1 MRQLFWIILSL
12 CLLAACSDTE
22 QFRVNGTIAGKPN
35 LNLRVAYWADGAF
48 HQQITAA
55 RNGEFEFFASASQ
68 PAMVE
73 IFDYEYR
80 PLARLYAA
88 NGETFTVE
96 VDRDKPFSAVV
107 EGNDVSERWST
118 FTRDNADALG
128 AGGDRADSIVA
139 QYVAA
144 HPDDIVSTLLLVTL
158 YDASRRPLHADSLLG
173 LIDPKARPSA
183 LTDGFNLLLR
193 RTLGSDTLAEL
204 RYADRRDS
212 AATFRAADGRLSLI
226 VFDRAGDF
234 RRDSVM
240 PALERLAKRH
250 KNLRLL
256 EIDLEPYGSS
266 LKAYGSDTLAWPVG
280 RVPGGLGAESLQRA
294 GVHSDPTFLLVDT
307 AGHALYRGPNLRPA
321 LDSISA
327 ILRH

>member
-35 LNLRVAYWADGAF
+35 LNLRVTYWADGAF

-88 NGETFTVE
+88 NGETFSVE

-107 EGNDVSERWST
+107 EGNDVSERWSA
-118 FTRDNADALG
+118 FTRDHADILA
-128 AGGDRADSIVA
+128 AGGDGADSVVA

-144 HPDDIVSTLLLVTL
+144 HPDDVVSTLLLVTL
-158 YDASRRPLHADSLLG
+158 YDASRRLCTPIRCSDSSTPRRAPRRLPTASIFFCAALFAPT
-173 LIDPKARPSA
+173 LSPSCAMPTAATVRLSSA
-183 LTDGFNLLLR
+183 LPT
-193 RTLGSDTLAEL
+193 
-204 RYADRRDS
+204 
-212 AATFRAADGRLSLI
+212 
-226 VFDRAGDF
+226 
-234 RRDSVM
+234 
-240 PALERLAKRH
+240 
-250 KNLRLL
+250 
-256 EIDLEPYGSS
+256 
-266 LKAYGSDTLAWPVG
+266 
-280 RVPGGLGAESLQRA
+280 GACRS
-294 GVHSDPTFLLVDT
+294 
-307 AGHALYRGPNLRPA
+307 
-321 LDSISA
+321 
-327 ILRH
+327 

>member
-96 VDRDKPFSAVV
+96 VDRDKPYSAVV
-107 EGNDVSERWST
+107 EGNVVSERWSA
-118 FTRDNADALG
+118 FTRDNADVLA
-128 AGGDRADSIVA
+128 AGGDGADSIVA

-144 HPDDIVSTLLLVTL
+144 HPDDVVSTLLLVTL
-158 YDASRRPLHADSLLG
+158 YDASRRPLRADSLLG

-193 RTLGSDTLAEL
+193 RTLGADTLAEL

-212 AATFRAADGRLSLI
+212 VATFRAADSRLSLI

-234 RRDSVM
+234 RRDSVI

-256 EIDLEPYGSS
+256 EIDLEPYGSA

-280 RVPGGLGAESLQRA
+280 RVPGGLGADALQRA

-307 AGHALYRGPNLRPA
+307 AGHALYRGPYLRPA
-321 LDSISA
+321 LDSIST

>member
-1 MRQLFWIILSL
+1 MRQLFWILLSF

-107 EGNDVSERWST
+107 EGNDVSERWSA
-118 FTRDNADALG
+118 FTRDNADVLA
-128 AGGDRADSIVA
+128 AGGEGADSIVA

-144 HPDDIVSTLLLVTL
+144 HPDDVVSTLLLVTL

-193 RTLGSDTLAEL
+193 RTLGADTLAEL

-234 RRDSVM
+234 RRDSVI

-256 EIDLEPYGSS
+256 EIDLEPYGSA
-266 LKAYGSDTLAWPVG
+266 LKAYGSDTLAWRVG
-280 RVPGGLGAESLQRA
+280 RVPGGLGADALQRA

-321 LDSISA
+321 LDSIST